1 MKTPFDT
8 ALRMQQRTVDDL
20 KVKIG
25 AANERIA
32 ELEQQGRDLVA
43 RVREERVLAHALPFA
58 SDAWLATAK
67 HAQARIAEEV
77 SAEQARLLNL
87 RELAREAYGTFRAI
101 ESAAERFR
109 ADAEREAEAAEQ
121 AAIDDIAAAR
131 FLRERKRMLV
141 KAA

>member
-1 MKTPFDT
+1 MRTPLDT

-20 KVKIG
+20 KVAIG
-25 AANERIA
+25 ASIDRIA
-32 ELEQQGRDLVA
+32 EMEQQTRDLIE
-43 RVREERVLAHALPFA
+43 RMREERMLAHALPFA

-67 HAQARIAEEV
+67 HAQLRLGEEV
-77 SAEQARLLNL
+77 AAEQARLLQL
-87 RELAREAYGTFRAI
+87 REQAREAYGTLRAI

-131 FLRERKRMLV
+131 FLRERKRMPV

>member
-1 MKTPFDT
+1 MRTPFDT

-20 KVKIG
+20 KVAIG
-25 AANERIA
+25 AAIERIA
-32 ELEQQGRDLVA
+32 TFEQQARDLVA
-43 RVREERVLAHALPFA
+43 RTREERVLAHALPFA

-67 HAQARIAEEV
+67 LAQARIAEEV
-77 SAEQARLLNL
+77 AAEQARLLNL
-87 RELAREAYGTFRAI
+87 REQAREAYGTFRAI

-131 FLRERKRMLV
+131 FLRARKRMPV

>member
-20 KVKIG
+20 KVRIG
-25 AANERIA
+25 AAIERIA

-67 HAQARIAEEV
+67 HAQTRIAEEV
-77 SAEQARLLNL
+77 VAEQARLLNL

-101 ESAAERFR
+101 EGAAERFR

>member
-1 MKTPFDT
+1 MRTPFDT

-20 KVKIG
+20 KVAIG
-25 AANERIA
+25 AALERIA
-32 ELEQQGRDLVA
+32 GYEQQARDLVA
-43 RVREERVLAHALPFA
+43 RMREERVLAHALPFA
-58 SDAWLATAK
+58 SDAWLATARL
-67 HAQARIAEEV
+67 AQTRLAEETE
-77 SAEQARLLNL
+77 AERARLAHL
-87 RELAREAYGTFRAI
+87 RDQAREAYGTFRAI

-131 FLRERKRMLV
+131 FLRARKQLPV